1 MNRRQ
6 FIRAN
11 SKALLGALLLPN
23 LLASCDEDTL
33 FGNIKYEGK
42 VVIIG
47 AGVAGLYAGYLL
59 QSHGV
64 DFSILEAS
72 GKAGGRVGK
81 REGFADFPIDI
92 GGQWLH
98 GDFSILGDLIKTSN
112 TPTFPDNSE
121 NLFWHEGALKESL
134 PSDLQALFDKI
145 PDGSEDISIE
155 DYYYALGGTEENF
168 YLLTANTADVGA
180 SPRNVSVKWEK
191 EGYSLQSYGADDHK
205 FEKTY
210 FDFINDQIIAKVSDR
225 IQLNTVVKTIDYSAD
240 KVVITTRNGAKI
252 EADKVIVSVPITVL
266 KDGDI
271 AFTPPLPSTKTESFK
286 QLGMEAGMKA
296 FMRFSEKFTEE
307 GVLGGKVCASYVVE
321 SYNRN
326 SNDLVLFGFAMGD
339 QAKAL
344 SDIGN
349 AAALK
354 ALLAELDEMFDG
366 AASASYIGHSF
377 EDWYKHPFIR
387 GAYSYPLVGATADTR
402 KNLAEPVDNK
412 LFFAG
417 EATNYNGHHQTV
429 HGAIETGYR
438 EVINLLNTIK

>member
-6 FIRAN
+6 FLRAN

-23 LLASCDEDTL
+23 LLSSCDEDTL
-33 FGNIKYEGK
+33 FSDVNYEGK

-59 QSHGV
+59 KARGI
-64 DFSILEAS
+64 DFTILEAS
-72 GKAGGRVGK
+72 DKAGGRVGK
-81 REGFADFPIDI
+81 REGFADFPIDT

-121 NLFWHEGALKESL
+121 NLFWHKGALKAAL
-134 PSDLQALFDKI
+134 PSDLQNLLDGLAE
-145 PDGSEDISIE
+145 GSEDVSLE
-155 DYYYALGGTEENF
+155 EHYYASGGTQDNF
-168 YLLTANTADVGA
+168 YLLNANAADIGA

-191 EGYSLQSYGADDHK
+191 EGYNLQSYGADDHK
-205 FEKTY
+205 FVKTY
-210 FDFINDQIIAKVSDR
+210 FDFINDQIISKITAN
-225 IQLNTVVKTIDYSAD
+225 IQMNTIVKEIDYNADTITITTSTGEKIQADKTI
-240 KVVITTRNGAKI
+240 I
-252 EADKVIVSVPITVL
+252 SVPITVL

-271 AFTPPLPSTKTESFK
+271 TFSPPLPATKTQSFQ

-296 FMRFSEKFTEE
+296 FMRFSQKFTGE
-307 GVLGGKVCASYVVE
+307 GVLGGKVCGSYVVE
-321 SYNRN
+321 SYSRA
-326 SNDLVLFGFAMGD
+326 SNDLVIFGFVMGD

-344 SDIGN
+344 SDMGDS
-349 AAALK
+349 AALQ
-354 ALLAELDEMFDG
+354 AMLAELDQMFDG
-366 AASASYIGHSF
+366 VASASYISHSF

-387 GAYSYPLVGATADTR
+387 GAYSYPLVGSTAATR
-402 KNLAEPVDNK
+402 KNIAEPVANK

-417 EATNYNGHHQTV
+417 EASNYNGHHQTV

-438 EVINLLNTIK
+438 EVINLLNSL